1 MEQLTNFSKS
11 LQSYGHFN
19 VTYTSPKT
27 GKSWTTLTTD
37 AQLIDSTFNSDNPTQ
52 ADLNRLKKLCKRKA
66 NVYN

>member
-1 MEQLTNFSKS
+1 MENLNNFKKS

-37 AQLIDSTFNSDNPTQ
+37 TRLIDSTFGSDSPKQT
-52 ADLNRLKKLCKRKA
+52 DLNRLKKLCKK
-66 NVYN
+66 